1 MLRKPPRDPHLRP
14 TSSTQQRAWSSSSIW
29 RGWQGRATTWPHTR
43 VGCTQLR
50 LGTPPLPSPQPVS
63 QSELLPPLVKMLC
76 CKSGCQRCAAHL
88 GRFKFPWLSSFHPM
102 CGLGTLWDAWTYYEH
117 QEKMDLLLLAAWLFE
132 AWREQC
138 FLERG
143 FRIELGARSGG
154 GSGRPSCG

>member
-1 MLRKPPRDPHLRP
+1 MRSTPWKVQVPLAVIIPPDVRP
-14 TSSTQQRAWSSSSIW
+14 GDAR
-29 RGWQGRATTWPHTR
+29 
-43 VGCTQLR
+43 
-50 LGTPPLPSPQPVS
+50 
-63 QSELLPPLVKMLC
+63 
-76 CKSGCQRCAAHL
+76 
-88 GRFKFPWLSSFHPM
+88 
-102 CGLGTLWDAWTYYEH
+102 DAWTYYEH